1 MSIKYNELFKEILLA
16 YDQGKLEDK
25 VNEILSDRDTDKNRL
40 ANIIS
45 SLCGVDLKYTENF
58 SKDLTEALKTYK
70 VSNRAV
76 SKIDEC
82 KGCSLIEGKTI
93 CQNACPFDA
102 IVLNGK
108 NKNSS
113 INKDKCIECGL
124 CIEACPEENIIS
136 NVQFLPIF
144 NLIKSNK
151 TVVAAVAPSIEG
163 QFGKKASLSKLRCAF
178 KKIGF
183 SDMVEVAFFA
193 DMLTLREAVEFNEL
207 VEAEDDFML
216 SSCCCPIWF
225 GMLKKIY
232 SDLVPHLSP
241 SVSPMIAAGRVLKKL
256 NPECKVVFIG
266 PCIAKKGEIKN
277 PDVEGAVDFVLT
289 FQELKDIFDAFNI
302 NVEELPED
310 HSLEYASREGRLY
323 GRTGGVSISVNEAVT
338 RLFPDKAKLF
348 TSTQANGI
356 IECKKLLE
364 STIEGKVDARFIEG
378 MGCIGGCVGGPKAI
392 ISKEEGRERLNSLA
406 ESSKIKISLDSDVM
420 YTILKKLGINSTA
433 DFKGEKAEI
442 FERKL

>member
-1 MSIKYNELFKEILLA
+1 
-16 YDQGKLEDK
+16 
-25 VNEILSDRDTDKNRL
+25 
-40 ANIIS
+40 
-45 SLCGVDLKYTENF
+45 
-58 SKDLTEALKTYK
+58 
-70 VSNRAV
+70 
-76 SKIDEC
+76 
-82 KGCSLIEGKTI
+82 
-93 CQNACPFDA
+93 
-102 IVLNGK
+102 
-108 NKNSS
+108 
-113 INKDKCIECGL
+113 
-124 CIEACPEENIIS
+124 
-136 NVQFLPIF
+136 
-144 NLIKSNK
+144 
-151 TVVAAVAPSIEG
+151 
-163 QFGKKASLSKLRCAF
+163 
-178 KKIGF
+178 
-183 SDMVEVAFFA
+183 
-193 DMLTLREAVEFNEL
+193 
-207 VEAEDDFML
+207 
-216 SSCCCPIWF
+216 
-225 GMLKKIY
+225 
-232 SDLVPHLSP
+232 DLVPHLSP
-241 SVSPMIAAGRVLKKL
+241 SVSPMIAAEKILKKL

-348 TSTQANGI
+348 TSTQSNGI

-364 STIEGKVDARFIEG
+364 SAKEGKVDARFIEG

-420 YTILKKLGINSTA
+420 YTILKKLGINSAA